1 MKKYIII
8 QNPIDVM
15 DKLFNS
21 TSKRVEGVLFVDSVT
36 GSLTFK
42 AYNRKPCNKMK
53 DILIEKLPWGWVK
66 ASAKR
71 YKRHT
76 SIPKDLCLADQL
88 AAFDQENDLAKKALV
103 KQVLFGPSTS
113 SGTCQSQNY

>member
-15 DKLFNS
+15 DKLYNS
-21 TSKRVEGVLFVDSVT
+21 TSKRVEGVLFVDPIT

-42 AYNRKPCNKMK
+42 AYNRKPRNRMK

-66 ASAKR
+66 DSKKR
-71 YKRHT
+71 NKRFT
-76 SIPKDLCLADQL
+76 SIPNDMSLAEKL
-88 AAFDQENDLAKKALV
+88 AILDQENALAKKALV
-103 KQVLFGPSTS
+103 RQMLFGNEN
-113 SGTCQSQNY
+113 QNKNENC

>member
-1 MKKYIII
+1 
-8 QNPIDVM
+8 M

-21 TSKRVEGVLFVDSVT
+21 TSKRVEGVLFVDPIT